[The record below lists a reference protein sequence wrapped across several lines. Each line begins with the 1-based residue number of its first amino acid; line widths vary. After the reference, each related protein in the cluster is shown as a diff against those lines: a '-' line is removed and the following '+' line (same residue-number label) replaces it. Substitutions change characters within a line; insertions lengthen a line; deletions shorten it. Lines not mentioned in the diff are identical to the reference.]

1 MFTCSLQSLQRTVF
15 LLVLTEPFGANYKE
29 KTYLGSQVTCHN
41 LAVTL
46 DYLNGPQLE
55 SRCYYYC
62 GKSLQ

>member
-29 KTYLGSQVTCHN
+29 KTYLGSHN
-41 LAVTL
+41 PAVTL